1 MHIHGNPKDMQDKP
15 LSGLDQSLEVFSS
28 LENDYTSLKSCG
40 FSDDRI
46 FLDPGI
52 GFGKDDSAN
61 LTLLKLSMEKAKK
74 LPLLVGIS
82 RKSFMGRLLNIDNP
96 LDRDAPS
103 KMLEISLMMSGVKI
117 IRTHEVKSLS
127 NMRDLIF
134 T

>member
-1 MHIHGNPKDMQDKP
+1 MESKKTSTTCRN
-15 LSGLDQSLEVFSS
+15 FS
-28 LENDYTSLKSCG
+28 KSH
-40 FSDDRI
+40 
-46 FLDPGI
+46 LWV
-52 GFGKDDSAN
+52 DS
-61 LTLLKLSMEKAKK
+61 
-74 LPLLVGIS
+74 
-82 RKSFMGRLLNIDNP
+82 LNIDNP

>member
-1 MHIHGNPKDMQDKP
+1 
-15 LSGLDQSLEVFSS
+15 
-28 LENDYTSLKSCG
+28 
-40 FSDDRI
+40 
-46 FLDPGI
+46 
-52 GFGKDDSAN
+52 
-61 LTLLKLSMEKAKK
+61 MEKAKK